1 MCFIYDSLLI
11 IIRDLLVRP
20 RIAKDYHYIIANPNH
35 CGANIPTSYTTRMKA
50 EEMVGLTS
58 SILKHFEDTYSK
70 IKELRSVFNK
80 QLALDTKIEK
90 IEVRTGSCLFIT

>member
-1 MCFIYDSLLI
+1 
-11 IIRDLLVRP
+11 
-20 RIAKDYHYIIANPNH
+20 
-35 CGANIPTSYTTRMKA
+35 MKA

-70 IKELRSVFNK
+70 IKELRNVFNK

-90 IEVRTGSCLFIT
+90 IEVIVSIVLSVISLIVFL